1 MFEGIRREK
10 RKNAGKLRKRRAR
23 AETTENML
31 KNKKQTEKETEE
43 NLLNNCIYRQKI
55 ERKNKK
61 DEEKIVNLLKET
73 EER

>member
-1 MFEGIRREK
+1 
-10 RKNAGKLRKRRAR
+10 
-23 AETTENML
+23 ML